1 MTAGPTGAVELR
13 ASPIDELLERV
24 ATGDR
29 LAFEQ
34 LYRSTA
40 PRMFGLIRQ
49 ILRDPSQSEEVS
61 QEVFLEI
68 WQTASRFQSAKGRGI
83 SWIFTLAHRRAVDR
97 VRSSQSSRDRDY
109 RIGIRDRETEHDSV
123 AEQIDTIFES
133 ARMRAALEL
142 LTAVQRQAI
151 ELAYFGGHTQSEM
164 AVILGVPLSTAKT
177 RMRDGLLRLRKVLTE
192 DPVPASAL

>member
-1 MTAGPTGAVELR
+1 MTALPIDTAELR
-13 ASPIDELLERV
+13 ASPIDELIERV

-29 LAFEQ
+29 VAFDE
-34 LYRSTA
+34 LYRTTA
-40 PRMFGLIRQ
+40 PRLLGLIRQ

-68 WQTASRFQSAKGRGI
+68 WQTASRFQRTKGRGL
-83 SWIFTLAHRRAVDR
+83 SWIFTLAHRRAIDR

-109 RIGIRDRETEHDSV
+109 RIGMRDRETEHDSV
-123 AEQIDTIFES
+123 AERIETIFES

-164 AVILGVPLSTAKT
+164 AAILGVPLSTAKT
-177 RMRDGLLRLRKVLTE
+177 RMRDGLLRLRKALTE
-192 DPVPASAL
+192 EPVPA